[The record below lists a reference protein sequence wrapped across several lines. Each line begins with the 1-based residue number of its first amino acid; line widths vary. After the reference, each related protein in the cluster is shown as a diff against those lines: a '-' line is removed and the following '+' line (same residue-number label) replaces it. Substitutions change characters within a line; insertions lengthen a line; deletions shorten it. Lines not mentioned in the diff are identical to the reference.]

1 MSVEKRVLW
10 AERVRRVPEHFSWVD
25 HRLVREGYM
34 RQCQACVPPE
44 RGVVTGVV

>member
-34 RQCQACVPPE
+34 RQCQAE
-44 RGVVTGVV
+44 AWALATAA